1 MRKTIWLTCLAAPA
15 AVLAA
20 AWVPRDGYS
29 GPAAAPGAEP
39 GASGQWVHGLGY
51 VEPESEVRRL
61 VFRASGAIACCRVAV
76 SDVVRKGDLL
86 MTLHNEEEKAAV
98 AAAEREWR
106 VALAERDKVL
116 SGAHPSEVAA
126 AARRLDVL
134 REQSRFRQREKAR
147 QGRLALS
154 QSVSDAE
161 YQQARAE
168 AAQSEAARAQAEA
181 EWNHLRDFVR
191 EEDRRLAEAK
201 VELAEARLQCRRRA
215 LEATEL
221 RAPCDGTVLEI
232 LKREGEG
239 ARPTDADP
247 VAVLADLSHLRVRT
261 EIDERYAHSLRVGQG
276 AIVWGRGLGSRS
288 FNGRVVL
295 TKAVMGKKTVFA
307 RSASERKDLDVM
319 EVLIALDGAFAAP
332 VGLQVDVKVR
342 AEGAAEH
349 PGGGDCQGPTEGEN
363 LCPLRR

>member
-20 AWVPRDGYS
+20 WVPRDGYS
-29 GPAAAPGAEP
+29 GPAPGAAGP
-39 GASGQWVHGLGY
+39 AGPGQWVHGLGY

-61 VFRASGAIACCRVAV
+61 VFRAGGAIACCRVAV
-76 SDVVRKGDLL
+76 GDVVRKGDLL
-86 MTLHNEEEKAAV
+86 MTLHNEEEKAAM

-106 VALAERDKVL
+106 VAVAERDKVL
-116 SGAHPSEVAA
+116 SGAHPSQVAA

-134 REQSRFRQREKAR
+134 REQARFRQREMAR
-147 QGRLALS
+147 QGRLAVS
-154 QSVSDAE
+154 AAVSDAE

-168 AAQSEAARAQAEA
+168 AAQAEAAQAQAEA
-181 EWNHLRDFVR
+181 EWNHLRDFVTA
-191 EEDRRLAEAK
+191 EDRRLAEAK

-239 ARPTDADP
+239 ARPTDAEP
-247 VAVLADLSHLRVRT
+247 VAVLADLSHLRVRA
-261 EIDERYAHSLRVGQG
+261 EIDERYAHALRVGQ
-276 AIVWGRGLGSRS
+276 AAVVSGRGLGGRS
-288 FNGRVVL
+288 FNGRVVH

-307 RSASERKDLDVM
+307 RSAAERKDLDVM
-319 EVLIALDGAFAAP
+319 EAFIAPEGDFVAP

-342 AEGAAEH
+342 AEGAGA
-349 PGGGDCQGPTEGEN
+349 PGPVGCEGAREGGEP
-363 LCPLRR
+363 CPHRQ